1 MGSGVGITKE
11 NLAFSSFCGVVR
23 AIVVHTLIHPLEVV
37 KIRQQCSQGKSKS
50 ARIALALLQQEGIGA
65 FYKGLFPQLLK
76 TSVKQF
82 WCWPMIIEM
91 PSVLQRYHIENLQQ
105 QALTGLSIATI
116 DAAIS
121 TPLERAK
128 VVSAFRGTSK
138 FSLKNVY
145 KDGWRG
151 FTTHWSKLSVSW
163 VTFLTAQ
170 KYLRD
175 RSRRSIDE
183 PLSLPQLVKIGTQ
196 VALIV
201 SLVSAPFDVA
211 NTLKQAQNLSPS
223 SLLNRNGIFKLY
235 RGWHLHA
242 LSLTAHN
249 IASVTLIDWMK
260 R

>member
-1 MGSGVGITKE
+1 MSCGVGLTKE
-11 NLAFSSFCGVVR
+11 NLAMSSLCGIAR
-23 AIVVHTLIHPLEVV
+23 GAFVHTLIHPIEVIKV
-37 KIRQQCSQGKSKS
+37 RLQCSQGEAKSI
-50 ARIALALLQQEGIGA
+50 RIALALLQQEGVGA
-65 FYKGLFPQLLK
+65 FYKGLAAQLLK
-76 TSVKQF
+76 TTVKQI
-82 WCWPMIIEM
+82 WCWPVITEM
-91 PSVLQRYHIENLQQ
+91 PSVLQNYHIENLQQ

-128 VVSAFRGTSK
+128 IVSAFRGTSK
-138 FSLKNVY
+138 FCLKNAY

-183 PLSLPQLVKIGTQ
+183 PLSFPQLIKIGTQ

-223 SLLNRNGIFKLY
+223 CLLNRNGIFKLY
-235 RGWHLHA
+235 RGWHLHV